1 MKIEKVENRE
11 WKIEWKMLLSTI
23 LLEKENREERKLE
36 RKFSL
41 LGSHFLSSQTGR
53 KIWEEKCFHSIIT
66 QIPSPTYPHSWP
78 DDPLTYPTWWLFAH
92 KSSLSLFCLFSS
104 CIHQR
109 LAVQVLFFFFF
120 NITWSKSFAQL
131 NLYVH
136 YWNFYIIIIKIIIK
150 IYIYDVVNF
159 ILFNEYK

>member
-1 MKIEKVENRE
+1 MLFKVRISALKAQSLKLYLFGMKIGRMENRVENAIFTV
-11 WKIEWKMLLSTI
+11 WFG
-23 LLEKENREERKLE
+23 KENREERKLE

-41 LGSHFLSSQTGR
+41 LGPHFLSSQTGR

-104 CIHQR
+104 YLHQCP
-109 LAVQVLFFFFF
+109 AVQVLFSFFFF
-120 NITWSKSFAQL
+120 FPRDL
-131 NLYVH
+131 
-136 YWNFYIIIIKIIIK
+136 IKILCLIK
-150 IYIYDVVNF
+150 F
-159 ILFNEYK
+159 ICTLL

>member
-11 WKIEWKMLLSTI
+11 WKIEWKMLFSTI

-41 LGSHFLSSQTGR
+41 LGPHFLSSQTGR

-78 DDPLTYPTWWLFAH
+78 DDPLTYPTWWLLPTNH
-92 KSSLSLFCLFSS
+92 PYHFCLFSS
-104 CIHQR
+104 YLHSTTISNNPGS
-109 LAVQVLFFFFF
+109 LLFFFFS
-120 NITWSKSFAQL
+120 TWL
-131 NLYVH
+131 
-136 YWNFYIIIIKIIIK
+136 
-150 IYIYDVVNF
+150 DVVNF
-159 ILFNEYK
+159 INLCIWYGKFIYMMW